1 MFIHYTHTYAYTRTH
16 TYIAQVWSHA
26 PAISP
31 ATPLSAPSLASACF
45 PLQATQRSFQVHGG
59 DDPDTS
65 ALASSRPHT
74 LSCTSQYDESHPNS
88 YLCVFASP
96 VLLHT
101 CILHLC
107 TPAFAS
113 PVLLHSHISCMNA
126 LTSFVLLPAGHLS
139 SPLGPVCLN
148 STHAHTF
155 PPR

>member
-96 VLLHT
+96 VLLH
-101 CILHLC
+101 
-107 TPAFAS
+107 
-113 PVLLHSHISCMNA
+113 SHISCMNA